1 MQKEPLGCRGR
12 GGIPLGGKLLGLWQ
26 QEAEG
31 RPAQTGVP
39 GSMQETPGGLAST
52 PAPLI
57 STVPAHAQGHIECS
71 TLNCDALG
79 MAIYCTKLLN
89 EMSVVAA

>member
-1 MQKEPLGCRGR
+1 M
-12 GGIPLGGKLLGLWQ
+12 GGKLLGL
-26 QEAEG
+26 G
-31 RPAQTGVP
+31 RWEPERGTPVQTGVP
-39 GSMQETPGGLAST
+39 SSMQEIRGDLASI

-57 STVPAHAQGHIECS
+57 STVPAHAQGRIECS

-79 MAIYCTKLLN
+79 MAIYFTKLLN